1 MEERTHYKFGL
12 RKKMVIFT
20 TVLALITYSTSA
32 FFIFVIHPMFFEKTS
47 SLSFSVGTL
56 LLGILWSG
64 ILSFFAS
71 GLITKPLKRL
81 EKAVLSA
88 ADGSINEEVVLS
100 KTDDEIRS
108 LGTAFNHMLS
118 NLKDMVRN
126 IEENFRETN
135 KKVLHISQESSK
147 ATEQA
152 DNIARTIEEIS
163 KGADT
168 SAASIMNTAE
178 SIDDVVMIAK
188 KVQSKAQESVGL
200 SSDMATELVQSKAV
214 VNSLVH
220 GIKQLAKEN
229 QKSLK
234 TVNRLEENAKKV
246 EQIIELVGEI
256 AAQTNLLALNAS
268 IEAAR
273 AGEHGKGF
281 AVVAEEVRL
290 LADQSAKAV
299 QGISN
304 LVQNIQ
310 VEVQAVVKQIGDQV
324 ISANEEAQKGTNTD
338 IAIEGMT
345 KTVHNVVVAVKDITE
360 LVDRQMESVEETSR
374 QSQEVAAIA
383 EETSAGAE
391 EVTATTSEQAIV
403 MENVKKSAMDLK
415 VQAEKLNGTIT
426 RFNT

>member
-1 MEERTHYKFGL
+1 MAERTQYKFGL
-12 RKKMVIFT
+12 RKKLVIFT

-32 FFIFVIHPMFFEKTS
+32 FFIFVVHPMFFEKMS

-64 ILSFFAS
+64 ILSFFAAA
-71 GLITKPLKRL
+71 LITKPLQRL
-81 EKAVLSA
+81 EKVVLSA
-88 ADGSINEEVVLS
+88 AEGSINDEVVLS

-108 LGTAFNHMLS
+108 LGTAFNHMLF

-147 ATEQA
+147 ASEQA
-152 DNIARTIEEIS
+152 ENIARTIEEIS
-163 KGADT
+163 KGADA

-200 SSDMATELVQSKAV
+200 SSDMATELVQSKTV

-220 GIKQLAKEN
+220 GIKKLAEEN
-229 QKSLK
+229 QQSLK
-234 TVNRLEENAKKV
+234 TVIRLEENAKKV
-246 EQIIELVGEI
+246 ERIIELVGDI

-345 KTVHNVVVAVKDITE
+345 KTVHNVVVAVKDITK
-360 LVDRQMESVEETSR
+360 LVDRQMECVEETSR

>member
-12 RKKMVIFT
+12 RKKLVIFT

-118 NLKDMVRN
+118 NLKSMVRN

-147 ATEQA
+147 ASEQA

-234 TVNRLEENAKKV
+234 TVNRLEENVKKV

-281 AVVAEEVRL
+281 AL
-290 LADQSAKAV
+290 
-299 QGISN
+299 
-304 LVQNIQ
+304 
-310 VEVQAVVKQIGDQV
+310 
-324 ISANEEAQKGTNTD
+324 
-338 IAIEGMT
+338 
-345 KTVHNVVVAVKDITE
+345 
-360 LVDRQMESVEETSR
+360 
-374 QSQEVAAIA
+374 
-383 EETSAGAE
+383 
-391 EVTATTSEQAIV
+391 
-403 MENVKKSAMDLK
+403 
-415 VQAEKLNGTIT
+415 
-426 RFNT
+426 

>member
-12 RKKMVIFT
+12 RKKLVIFT

-32 FFIFVIHPMFFEKTS
+32 FFICVIHPMFFEKTS

-147 ATEQA
+147 ASEQA

-360 LVDRQMESVEETSR
+360 LVDRQMESVEVTSR

-391 EVTATTSEQAIV
+391 EVTAMTSEQAIV